1 MSFQPEIEITLVCLF
16 AWLVFETVW
25 DLRDRNIP
33 IWFSLAMLIPGVIV
47 LAVGV
52 SLWPAILIAISVA
65 CTEAYRRAKLIALI
79 GIVVPIG
86 LILALFPALQP
97 LAIFWLVIVAL
108 WLAGVIGGADA
119 LALLS
124 LSLFFPSTWI
134 MPIAILC
141 GIFCW
146 NTAILLLKYRQDA
159 DLRAWTVLRA
169 RATGETVA
177 GIGAYALAVLFY
189 GAYVLVR

>member
-33 IWFSLAMLIPGVIV
+33 IWFSLTMLIPGFIV

-97 LAIFWLVIVAL
+97 LAIFWMVIVAL

-124 LSLFFPSTWI
+124 LSLFFPSNWI

-141 GIFCW
+141 GILCW
-146 NTAILLLKYRQDA
+146 NSALLLLKYRQDA
-159 DLRAWTVLRA
+159 GLRVWTVLRA
-169 RATGETVA
+169 RASGDSVV

-189 GAYVLVR
+189 GVYVLAR